1 MPFATF
7 RRITI
12 ALLIALAAACGLW
25 GGGDNL
31 RDVAL
36 VHDGIAV
43 RAEYPLATTIGL
55 ILNIV
60 GGAPATIGFTVG
72 AFLIAAR
79 AKRVRQGLILMAIL
93 LSGRFLIEIL
103 KLLVRRARPA
113 LDVHPVSTH
122 SLSFPSAHAANS
134 MIVFGA
140 LALVFAA
147 PRHRGA
153 AVAVAILASLIVGCS
168 RPLLGVHWP
177 SDVIAG
183 WALGAAWL
191 LLWSPV
197 LVRLRDRSAAAAL

>member
-1 MPFATF
+1 M
-7 RRITI
+7 I
-12 ALLIALAAACGLW
+12 AVFVALAIVCGLW

-31 RDVAL
+31 RDVEL
-36 VHDGIAV
+36 VRDGIAV
-43 RAEYPLATTIGL
+43 RAEYPLATSIGL

-60 GGAPATIGFTVG
+60 GGAPATIGLTVG
-72 AFLIAAR
+72 AFLFAVRAR
-79 AKRVRQGLILMAIL
+79 MWRAGGQLVAIL
-93 LSGRFLIEIL
+93 LGGRFLIEIL

-113 LDVHPVSTH
+113 LDVHPVTTH

-147 PRHRGA
+147 PRHRAA
-153 AVAVAILASLIVGCS
+153 AVAIAVVASLVVGTS

-183 WALGAAWL
+183 WALGGAWL

-197 LVRLRDRSAAAAL
+197 LVRLRVRSPAAEL